1 MVELRMSGSLDLD
14 TNFAELARSLVRLRE
29 IEALPAG
36 ISEARR
42 PEISGWCALEHV
54 SHVALAN
61 ELIVRNLETLSANS
75 GMLLLSEGEPSAE
88 ALAVLLSGQ
97 IPRGRAQSPRMVRPP
112 AKIDRALLSEW
123 LHTAERGFAKF
134 AQQSALLA
142 AAPGR
147 VPHQLLG
154 PLSATLWVRFANVH
168 TRHHL
173 AIAEEVGGR

>member
-1 MVELRMSGSLDLD
+1 MSAGLELADD
-14 TNFAELARSLVRLRE
+14 FAEIARALLRLRE
-29 IEALPAG
+29 IEALPAA

-61 ELIVRNLETLSANS
+61 ELIVRNLETLAANS
-75 GMLLLSEGEPSAE
+75 GMLLLSEGEPSSE
-88 ALAVLLSGQ
+88 ALAVLVSGR
-97 IPRGRAQSPRMVRPP
+97 IPRGVAQSPRMVRPP
-112 AKIDRALLSEW
+112 AKIDRALLGDW
-123 LHTAERGFAKF
+123 LQTAERGFAKF
-134 AQQSALLA
+134 AQQSAQLA

-173 AIAEEVGGR
+173 SIANELLAAR